1 MNEMHEKWGAGIR
14 TSGVS
19 RTEGRIGGGNSRKRP
34 RGISLEGSV
43 RVSPTTI
50 GGPDWKNG
58 WSVDQKT
65 RRTGIATTIG
75 GRNWKNGRPVDQKT
89 RRTGIATTIGGP
101 KWKNGRP
108 VDQET
113 RPTTIGTTI
122 GGANWKNGRPVD
134 QKALSTGIGT
144 PIGGPKWKTGWSV
157 DQKARGTGIGTPI
170 GGPNW
175 KTGRRVDQ
183 TAVRRKREGGC
194 DRWGGAFGGWRQS
207 PAGGSGQPW
216 APTRGTK
223 RQGARSISSRAP
235 PTLVTTFRVW
245 QSCPPTGMTTRPPS
259 RS

>member
-19 RTEGRIGGGNSRKRP
+19 QTEGRIGGGNSRKRP

-75 GRNWKNGRPVDQKT
+75 GR
-89 RRTGIATTIGGP
+89 

-157 DQKARGTGIGTPI
+157 DQKARGTGVGTPI

-194 DRWGGAFGGWRQS
+194 DRWGGRSWGGVSRR
-207 PAGGSGQPW
+207 PAV
-216 APTRGTK
+216 
-223 RQGARSISSRAP
+223 RAN
-235 PTLVTTFRVW
+235 L
-245 QSCPPTGMTTRPPS
+245 GRPPGERSGRGRGRS
-259 RS
+259 RRGRRRPW